1 MPPPTGLEICSNRP
15 GKIGLTVSPLS
26 LTLECSSRLGS
37 SSCPWSR
44 WLSPSCCS
52 PGTRTPREDSLPL
65 KKAKVHTLCAFLA
78 LDTLESE
85 VERFLFIFRF
95 SFPHSGVLPTTEFC
109 EINIPN
115 SPQLICLNFKSS
127 AGSGNMVLK
136 LQNLTSCCCVK
147 REGIS
152 HVVWKFK

>member
-52 PGTRTPREDSLPL
+52 PGTRTLREDSLPL
-65 KKAKVHTLCAFLA
+65 KKAKVHTSGAFLA

-95 SFPHSGVLPTTEFC
+95 SFPHSGVLPTWMWILWNKYSKLPPTYL
-109 EINIPN
+109 
-115 SPQLICLNFKSS
+115 PQLQVISRKWKYGFEIAKSDF
-127 AGSGNMVLK
+127 ML
-136 LQNLTSCCCVK
+136 LC
-147 REGIS
+147 
-152 HVVWKFK
+152 